1 MENLEYLKLFDEDA
15 NKWRPVWSQF
25 YDEGVKAN
33 YEYSRQPLK
42 WWFNKWA
49 EETPAAPYLLLGDVV
64 LPYAY
69 CNDVSRRLANALL
82 GIGIQKGDRVGVMA
96 PNVPQYVLAMNALL
110 KIGVIEVPGNVL
122 YTVPELTYQFN
133 DSGAETIIVMA
144 AFAAKA
150 FAMQKD
156 PTCCVKR
163 VIVFQLPGPPV
174 PVEEGE
180 EIYDMDTLVKS
191 ADVAEPDVEVTA
203 DDVMRLQ
210 YTGGT
215 TGVPKGCVI
224 TNYMAHTQ
232 ALRMAIG
239 ATLNYKLIPRDEL
252 RVLGAIPIS
261 HVYGWNLT
269 ANLCYYT
276 GGSIVLIPQPT
287 PDALLQGVVQ
297 HRPTL
302 FVAVPAM
309 VIGLVN
315 HPKIKD
321 GTADMSCLKL
331 IMCGSAPLPVSVARE
346 FNRLTGGGIVEG
358 YGLSESTNIA
368 TACPLS
374 RGKEGSCGTP
384 WPDTDIIIVDAETGT
399 KPMPGGEAGELIM
412 RGPQMITEYWENP
425 EETKMAIRNGWLYTG
440 DIAKFDEEGY
450 LFILD
455 RKKDIII
462 VSGFN
467 VFPREIDEFMFA
479 HPKVKEACA
488 IGLPH
493 PEKGEYIK
501 LFVSLK
507 EGEEMTSD
515 EVRAYCREGLAPYK
529 VPSEVVFV
537 SELPRTDVGKA
548 DRKALRQKELEKAGA
563 V

>member
-15 NKWRPVWSQF
+15 KKWQAIWSQF
-25 YDEGVKAN
+25 YDEGVQAN

-49 EETPAAPYLLLGDVV
+49 QETPMKPYLLLGDVV

-69 CNDVSRRLANALL
+69 CNDVSRRFANALL
-82 GIGIQKGDRVGVMA
+82 DLGIQKGDRVGIMA

-133 DSGAETIIVMA
+133 DSGTETVIVMA
-144 AFAAKA
+144 PFAAKA

-156 PTCCVKR
+156 PSCCVKR
-163 VIVFQLPGPPV
+163 VIVFQLPSTPIPIE
-174 PVEEGE
+174 PGE
-180 EIYDMDTLVKS
+180 DIYDMDTLCKN
-191 ADVAEPDVEVTA
+191 AAATEPDVEVTA

-215 TGVPKGCVI
+215 TGVPKGCVV

-239 ATLNYKLIPRDEL
+239 ATLNYQLIPQVEL
-252 RVLGAIPIS
+252 RVLGAIPIN

-269 ANLCYYT
+269 VNLCYYT
-276 GGSIVLIPQPT
+276 GGSIVLVPQPT
-287 PDALLQGVVQ
+287 PDALLQAVVQ
-297 HRPTL
+297 HKPPL

-315 HPKIKD
+315 HPSIKD

-331 IMCGSAPLPVSVARE
+331 VMCGSAPLPVSVARE
-346 FNRLTGGGIVEG
+346 FNRLTNGGIVEG

-368 TACPLS
+368 SACPLS
-374 RGKEGSCGTP
+374 RGKEGSIGIP
-384 WPDTDIIIVDAETGT
+384 WPDTDIIMVDLETGT
-399 KPMPGGEAGELIM
+399 RPVPCGEPGELIM
-412 RGPQMITEYWENP
+412 RGPQMITEYWRNP
-425 EETKMAIRNGWLYTG
+425 EETAVAIRGGWLYTG

-450 LFILD
+450 MYILD

-467 VFPREIDEFMFA
+467 VSPREIDEHMFA

-488 IGLPH
+488 VGLPH
-493 PEKGEYIK
+493 PEKGEYIR

-507 EGEEMTSD
+507 DGEEMTAE

-529 VPSEVVFV
+529 VPSEVEFV
-537 SELPRTDVGKA
+537 PELLRTNVGKA
-548 DRKALRQKELEKAGA
+548 DRKAIRQKALEQQA
-563 V
+563 

>member
-1 MENLEYLKLFDEDA
+1 MENLDYLEILNEDA
-15 NKWRPVWSQF
+15 KKWRSVWSQF
-25 YDEGVKAN
+25 YDEGVSAN

-49 EETPAAPYLLLGDVV
+49 QETPTKPYLLLGDAV

-82 GIGIQKGDRVGVMA
+82 DLGIKKGDRVGVMA

-110 KIGVIEVPGNVL
+110 KVGMIEVPGNVL
-122 YTVPELTYQFN
+122 HTVPELTYLFN
-133 DSGAETIIVMA
+133 DSGAETVIVMA

-150 FAMQKD
+150 FAMQKNPD
-156 PTCCVKR
+156 CCVKR
-163 VIVFQLPGPPV
+163 VIVFQIPGSPIEIPA
-174 PVEEGE
+174 GDG
-180 EIYDMDTLVKS
+180 IYDMDTLCKNAS
-191 ADVAEPDVEVTA
+191 NAEPDVEVTA
-203 DDVMRLQ
+203 DDPMRLQ

-239 ATLNYKLIPRDEL
+239 ASLNYTMIPREEM
-252 RVLGAIPIS
+252 RVLGAIPIN

-269 ANLCYYT
+269 INLCLFT
-276 GGSIVLIPQPT
+276 GGSIVLVPQPT
-287 PDALLQGVVQ
+287 PDALVAAVMQ
-297 HRPTL
+297 HKPNF

-321 GTADMSCLKL
+321 GTADMSCLK
-331 IMCGSAPLPVSVARE
+331 IVICGSAPLPVSVARE
-346 FNRLTGGGIVEG
+346 FNRLTNGGIVEG

-368 TACPLS
+368 SACPVK
-374 RGKEGSCGTP
+374 RGKEGSIGIP

-412 RGPQMITEYWENP
+412 RGPQMVTEYWEKP
-425 EETKMAIRNGWLYTG
+425 EETKEAIRGGWLYTG
-440 DIAKFDEEGY
+440 DIARFDEEGY
-450 LFILD
+450 LYILD

-467 VFPREIDEFMFA
+467 VYPREIDELMFA

-493 PEKGEYIK
+493 PEKGEFIK
-501 LFVSLK
+501 LVVVLK
-507 EGEEMTSD
+507 EGETMTQED
-515 EVRAYCREGLAPYK
+515 VQAYCRTSLAPYK
-529 VPSEVVFV
+529 IPSEVLFAD
-537 SELPRTDVGKA
+537 ELLRTDVGKA
-548 DRKALRQKELEKAGA
+548 DRKAIREQELKKMEA
-563 V
+563 